1 MNALAGKIH
10 ASSHPHTYI
19 EPEELQGGHLALFDR
34 TNQVPF
40 ILYHDGYKRVENYPF
55 GLSSVV
61 GYWAESQLFG
71 GVLLFDRGY
80 SGLEVRWHPHDPDM

>member
-19 EPEELQGGHLALFDR
+19 EPEELQGRHLALLDG
-34 TNQVPF
+34 TNQVLLKF
-40 ILYHDGYKRVENYPF
+40 YRDGYKRVENYPF

-61 GYWAESQLFG
+61 RYWAESQLFR
-71 GVLLFDRGY
+71 GVLLFDRGD